1 MDWRH
6 ILYPALFLL
15 LLWLGP
21 YVSVIFRR
29 DYSKTSPDTSAGD
42 RRLIRLC
49 LRGLIVII
57 AALLLHWWLG

>member
-1 MDWRH
+1 MDWRF
-6 ILYPALFLL
+6 ILFFAIFLL

-21 YVSVIFRR
+21 YAWIIFEKNI
-29 DYSKTSPDTSAGD
+29 SKPPTDITASD

-49 LRGLIVII
+49 LRGLIAIA

>member
-6 ILYPALFLL
+6 ILYPALLIP

-21 YVSVIFRR
+21 YVSVIFQQ
-29 DYSKTSPDTSAGD
+29 DFSQTPPDTSASD

-49 LRGLIVII
+49 LRGLIAITAV
-57 AALLLHWWLG
+57 LLLHWWLG